1 MRFLKFIL
9 SLLINIIVCVS
20 GIVVSAGTLWY
31 VLPAIQTTVIG
42 QGVLSVFSPT
52 AIMWTTIG
60 CAIAFVLFG
69 LIQKF
74 AFRRGSAKFKNFF
87 IHLTTWL
94 MALVIVGLSIATFIM
109 VNPLV
114 ANEVVI
120 SVPRKISIGVTLVAL
135 VLFHIFSTKLSKI
148 INRRI
153 QAYENAKELNVV
165 GRGSVIFTNLLKLL
179 EVAFPEIVIL
189 LLLCFCVSWNVAS
202 YFIIILVAS
211 VIPMLG
217 NIECDFNTRKEIQFR
232 NKMENDKFAQ
242 QVADKMKGDR

>member
-1 MRFLKFIL
+1 M
-9 SLLINIIVCVS
+9 
-20 GIVVSAGTLWY
+20 
-31 VLPAIQTTVIG
+31 QTTIIG
-42 QGVLSVFSPT
+42 TTISSALSSQ
-52 AIMWTTIG
+52 AIFWITIG
-60 CAIAFVLFG
+60 CAITMVIVGLLQRILF
-69 LIQKF
+69 
-74 AFRRGSAKFKNFF
+74 RYDSAKFKNFF
-87 IHLTTWL
+87 VHLNTWL
-94 MALVIVGLSIATFIM
+94 LAVVIIGLSIATFVL

-114 ANEVVI
+114 ATEVVI
-120 SVPRKISIGVTLVAL
+120 SIPRKISIGVSLIAL